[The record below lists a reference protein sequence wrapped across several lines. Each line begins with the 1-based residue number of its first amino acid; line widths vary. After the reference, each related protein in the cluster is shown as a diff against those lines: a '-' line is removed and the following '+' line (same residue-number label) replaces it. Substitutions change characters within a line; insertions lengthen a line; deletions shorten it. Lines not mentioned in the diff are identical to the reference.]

1 MEIGK
6 VKELS
11 DTHIQVTVIPAD
23 SVSVTQEV
31 LPNVMTEPE
40 QTELGYGSS
49 SHPAG
54 DNHQGASSIS
64 TVQGP
69 ENSKSIKFFNQAF
82 FVCDKVVFAA

>member
-31 LPNVMTEPE
+31 LPNVMTESPE
-40 QTELGYGSS
+40 DTKEL
-49 SHPAG
+49 
-54 DNHQGASSIS
+54 
-64 TVQGP
+64 
-69 ENSKSIKFFNQAF
+69 
-82 FVCDKVVFAA
+82 